1 MSQSY
6 SIVFFDGVCN
16 LCSESVQFI
25 IKNDRNNVFKFSSL
39 QSEFAQ
45 KTLSNKNIKE
55 ISTSR
60 TIILL
65 SNNNTYAK
73 SGAVLRIARR
83 LRFPL
88 YLLYIF
94 IIVPPFIR
102 NAVYDYISNNRYR
115 WFGKKQECWIPN
127 ETLKSKFFH

>member
-1 MSQSY
+1 MNHV
-6 SIVFFDGVCN
+6 VFFDGICN

-73 SGAVLRIARR
+73 SGAVLRIARL

-88 YLLYIF
+88 NLLFIF

-127 ETLKSKFFH
+127 ETLKSKFIH

>member
-1 MSQSY
+1 MNHV
-6 SIVFFDGVCN
+6 VFFDGVCN
-16 LCSESVQFI
+16 LCSESVKFI

-55 ISTSR
+55 ISNSR

-73 SGAVLRIARR
+73 SGAVLRIARL

-88 YLLYIF
+88 NLLYIF

-127 ETLKSKFFH
+127 ETLKSKFIH

>member
-1 MSQSY
+1 MNHV
-6 SIVFFDGVCN
+6 VFFDGVCN

-73 SGAVLRIARR
+73 SGAVLRIARL

-88 YLLYIF
+88 NLLYIF

-127 ETLKSKFFH
+127 ETLKSKFIH

>member
-1 MSQSY
+1 MNHV
-6 SIVFFDGVCN
+6 VFFDGVCN
-16 LCSESVQFI
+16 LCSESIQFI

-73 SGAVLRIARR
+73 SGAVLRIARL

-88 YLLYIF
+88 NLLYIF

-102 NAVYDYISNNRYR
+102 NAIYEYISNNRYR
-115 WFGKKQECWIPN
+115 WFGKKAECWIPD
-127 ETLKSKFFH
+127 ETLKYKFIN

>member
-1 MSQSY
+1 MNHV
-6 SIVFFDGVCN
+6 VFFDGVCN

-73 SGAVLRIARR
+73 SGAVLRIARL

-88 YLLYIF
+88 NLLFIF

-127 ETLKSKFFH
+127 ETLKSKFIH

>member
-1 MSQSY
+1 MNHV
-6 SIVFFDGVCN
+6 VFFDGVCN
-16 LCSESVQFI
+16 LCSESVKFI

-73 SGAVLRIARR
+73 SGAVLRIARL

-88 YLLYIF
+88 NLLYIF

-127 ETLKSKFFH
+127 ETLKSKFIH